1 MTHGISGDETKL
13 NTTPLGEAAETGAE
27 EAANAEAA
35 EPAGAEEM
43 SAAVGAEEA
52 PNAAGAASAPVA
64 SEVAGN
70 AEPSAAAAPAA
81 VEAPGTAATPDA
93 PGSEGSE
100 AVGDAEAASVANA
113 SEAVPGD
120 VEVSDPGAVVD
131 TGVAQAAP
139 NAANV
144 ADTESVP
151 AAGAASAANA
161 ETASAAE
168 ATPTSGSAAGAEGA
182 AASEAPAG
190 EAVAG
195 TAEPTAASEPA
206 ATQPLQ
212 PIGAV
217 QPTPEQTRPLQ
228 EVTLPSQDAWGAQPA
243 AGVCDD
249 ALAPGEPYDAFAP
262 PIGAAAAA
270 ATAGPAASVQLNA
283 LTEQPRKRRS
293 PVRVALIVL
302 AALVAL
308 LAIAYGAGVAAFSQ
322 IYYPNTMIMGVDVSL
337 QTASSAAADLSAKAS
352 RYSLTLVADDFE
364 WEFTAGEG
372 SIDVDVEAVAA
383 DALAGNEPLKWPLRL
398 YQACRN
404 ASLGTYAPSD
414 EGYPVTYDADALE
427 ESVAEAVGEYNTG
440 RSGTFDAA
448 SAYDADAGVFTV
460 QQVRANQRLSV
471 EGVVAA
477 AEDALVSL
485 AASAELDESAYEE
498 IANGATDDE
507 LGTVLDAAN
516 EMIAA
521 QLTLTMGGTEVA
533 TLDGSTLQGWITF
546 KKKSLKPKLDSD
558 ALTSWA
564 TELAD
569 SLCTVGTERTFKGS
583 AGKKVTIG
591 GGTYGWEVDADELA
605 SAVQEAVAA
614 GESGE
619 LAVPTTSEG
628 SVFTAVGEADW
639 GAYAEVDI
647 SEQYA
652 WYYDADGNLLWES
665 GVITGNPNKGND
677 TPTGVYKVNYKYKN
691 ITLRGGYDASTGEYG
706 WETPVTYWMAFVGS
720 SVGFHD
726 ATWQSSSNFGNPTAY
741 YSVGSHGCVNL
752 PESAAAELYDIIQV
766 GDCVI
771 VHE

>member
-1 MTHGISGDETKL
+1 MTHEISGDETKL
-13 NTTPLGEAAETGAE
+13 NTTPLGEAADA
-27 EAANAEAA
+27 
-35 EPAGAEEM
+35 AGAEGALGTAEAEGT
-43 SAAVGAEEA
+43 SGAAEVPRAEGAEEA
-52 PNAAGAASAPVA
+52 PNAAGAASALVA
-64 SEVAGN
+64 SEVAGS
-70 AEPSAAAAPAA
+70 AAPSAATAPVA
-81 VEAPGTAATPDA
+81 VEAPDTATTPGV
-93 PGSEGSE
+93 PGSEESE
-100 AVGDAEAASVANA
+100 AVGDAAATSAADVNEAA
-113 SEAVPGD
+113 PGG
-120 VEVSDPGAVVD
+120 VEVPDPEGAVG
-131 TGVAQAAP
+131 TGVAPAAS
-139 NAANV
+139 NAANI
-144 ADTESVP
+144 
-151 AAGAASAANA
+151 
-161 ETASAAE
+161 
-168 ATPTSGSAAGAEGA
+168 AGAEEA
-182 AASEAPAG
+182 ANVTGTEDTPA
-190 EAVAG
+190 
-195 TAEPTAASEPA
+195 AESAPA

-217 QPTPEQTRPLQ
+217 QPTPEQTLPLQ
-228 EVTLPSQDAWGAQPA
+228 EVTLPSQDAWEAQPE
-243 AGVCDD
+243 AGAYD
-249 ALAPGEPYDAFAP
+249 AFAPSEPYDAFAP

-283 LTEQPRKRRS
+283 LTEPPRKRRS
-293 PVRVALIVL
+293 PARVALIVL
-302 AALVAL
+302 AVLVAL

-337 QTASSAAADLSAKAS
+337 QTASSAASDLSSKAS

-364 WEFTAGEG
+364 WEFTASEG
-372 SIDVDVEAVAA
+372 SIEVDVDAVAV
-383 DALAGNEPLKWPLRL
+383 DALSGNEPLQWPVRL

-427 ESVAEAVGEYNTG
+427 ESVTEAVGEYNTG

-460 QQVRANQRLSV
+460 QQVRANQRLSA

-477 AEDALVSL
+477 AEEALVSL

-533 TLDGSTLQGWITF
+533 TLDGSTLQEWITF
-546 KKKSLKPKLDSD
+546 KKKSLKPTLDSD
-558 ALTSWA
+558 ALTEWA

-569 SLCTVGTERTFKGS
+569 SLCTVGTKRTFKGS

-591 GGTYGWEVDADELA
+591 GGTYGWEVDADELV

-614 GESGE
+614 GETGE

-639 GAYAEVDI
+639 GAHAEVDI

-677 TPTGVYKVNYKYKN
+677 TPTGVYKVNYKYMN

-752 PESAAAELYDIIQV
+752 PESAAEELYDIIEV

>member
-1 MTHGISGDETKL
+1 MTHEISGDETKL
-13 NTTPLGEAAETGAE
+13 NDAPLGEAAQTAEAKAAVETEGAPAPGEPAE
-27 EAANAEAA
+27 EPADGEEPAGEPVAGSDEAATFTADGETLTDEEAPAPGEAAEAA
-35 EPAGAEEM
+35 ADGEEPAAAE
-43 SAAVGAEEA
+43 SAVAGGEPAVAAGEEA
-52 PNAAGAASAPVA
+52 GDSADGEGPA
-64 SEVAGN
+64 D
-70 AEPSAAAAPAA
+70 EP
-81 VEAPGTAATPDA
+81 
-93 PGSEGSE
+93 
-100 AVGDAEAASVANA
+100 
-113 SEAVPGD
+113 
-120 VEVSDPGAVVD
+120 
-131 TGVAQAAP
+131 
-139 NAANV
+139 
-144 ADTESVP
+144 ADGEEP
-151 AAGAASAANA
+151 AAG
-161 ETASAAE
+161 
-168 ATPTSGSAAGAEGA
+168 
-182 AASEAPAG
+182 G
-190 EAVAG
+190 EAADTPAADALAG
-195 TAEPTAASEPA
+195 TLPA
-206 ATQPLQ
+206 DATQPLQ
-212 PIGAV
+212 PIGSV
-217 QPTPEQTRPLQ
+217 QPAAEQTRPLQ
-228 EVTLPSQDAWGAQPA
+228 EVSLPSQVAWGEQPA
-243 AGVCDD
+243 AGSYDE
-249 ALAPGEPYDAFAP
+249 AFAPGEPYDAFAP

-283 LTEQPRKRRS
+283 LTEQPKKHRS
-293 PVRVALIVL
+293 RTRVVLIVL
-302 AALVAL
+302 AVLVAL
-308 LAIAYGAGVAAFSQ
+308 IAIAYGAGVAAFSQ
-322 IYYPNTMIMGVDVSL
+322 IYYPNTLIMGVDVSL
-337 QTASSAAADLSAKAS
+337 QTASSAASDLSSKAS

-364 WEFTAGEG
+364 WEFTASEG
-372 SIDVDVEAVAA
+372 SIDVDVDAVAA

-404 ASLGTYAPSD
+404 ASSGTYAPSD
-414 EGYPVTYDADALE
+414 GGYPVTYDADALE
-427 ESVAEAVGEYNTG
+427 ESVTEAVGEYNTG
-440 RSGTFDAA
+440 RSGTLNAA
-448 SAYDADAGVFTV
+448 SAYDESAGVFTV

-471 EGVVAA
+471 DGVVAA
-477 AEDALVSL
+477 AEEALENL

-498 IANGATDDE
+498 IANGATDEE

-546 KKKSLKPKLDSD
+546 KKKSLKPTLDSD
-558 ALTSWA
+558 ALTEWA

-591 GGTYGWEVDADELA
+591 GGTYGWEVDADELV
-605 SAVQEAVAA
+605 SAVQEAVAS
-614 GESGE
+614 GETTE